1 MNSKDNSTLSAL
13 VSGMF
18 YLIVALVGK
27 MTKAEATTFIAAIFA
42 IVTIILIINALIKSS
57 KVQKSSPVILLLVV
71 LLLFVIFVLFTSSM
85 GPWSEWNTT
94 PVSSSLFTEVEVR
107 DVSTYNMQVYVTQ
120 EVSTNYPR
128 NFRDYSIGNN
138 YEAYNCRASYG
149 EKHFVETVTQE
160 QLKSAAVYASGA
172 FIPNN
177 DTLYVGGYN
186 RSSLDAYV
194 MQIPLDS
201 EGRYYPLF
209 IESEETITEYR
220 YRENLF
226 LKLFFSDDV
235 E

>member
-1 MNSKDNSTLSAL
+1 MHGMNGYEYIKIIFGICDKVLSAIISLAVTALFKKLNKGLAIVVFVVIFIAISTLISA
-13 VSGMF
+13 
-18 YLIVALVGK
+18 
-27 MTKAEATTFIAAIFA
+27 
-42 IVTIILIINALIKSS
+42 
-57 KVQKSSPVILLLVV
+57 
-71 LLLFVIFVLFTSSM
+71 SSM
-85 GPWSEWNTT
+85 GPWSEWSTT
-94 PVSSSLFTEVEVR
+94 PVSSSPFTEVDVR

-160 QLKSAAVYASGA
+160 QLKSAAVYAPGA

-177 DTLYVGGYN
+177 NTLYVGGYN

-194 MQIPLDS
+194 MKIPLDS

-226 LKLFFSDDV
+226 LKFFFSDDV

>member
-1 MNSKDNSTLSAL
+1 MHGMNGYEYIKIIFGICDKVLSAIISFAVAALFKKLNKGLAIVVFVVIFIAISTLISA
-13 VSGMF
+13 
-18 YLIVALVGK
+18 
-27 MTKAEATTFIAAIFA
+27 
-42 IVTIILIINALIKSS
+42 
-57 KVQKSSPVILLLVV
+57 
-71 LLLFVIFVLFTSSM
+71 SSM
-85 GPWSEWNTT
+85 GPWSEWSTT

-107 DVSTYNMQVYVTQ
+107 DVSTYNRQVYVTQ

-138 YEAYNCRASYG
+138 YEAYNCRSSYG
-149 EKHFVETVTQE
+149 EKHFVETVTQD
-160 QLKSAAVYASGA
+160 QLESAAVYAPGA

-194 MQIPLDS
+194 MEIPLDS